1 MNKKQEYIK
10 SYNKEN
16 YIQVILR
23 LSKSQ
28 DVEIINHLNGLQESK
43 NSYIKRLVLED
54 MENSKAGI

>member
-16 YIQVILR
+16 YTQVILR

-28 DVEIINHLNGLQESK
+28 DMEIINHLNGLNESK

-54 MENSKAGI
+54 MKRGK